1 MRERRLLVLPLLAA
15 FYLAIVPVTFFVKPA
30 RAQES
35 LVTRSFLEDHGSV
48 VFWIYVTTNETFMV
62 NGNAPVNFTVETV
75 VVRKN
80 ASLYISSIQVLLADT
95 NVAASQPILENLT
108 ATGQRVEASLV
119 LSVSDPGLTSIEPG
133 KRREYVLSIDVKG
146 ELRMEAGEPQ
156 SLDVKRSINVNVLSP
171 DAPATLDVL
180 LPQVVREGEEFQ
192 VVARLDNDGLFP
204 ITNIRFYVRGYE
216 LRLVEGQYRLIGR
229 VDAGRSARVEF
240 PALFEA
246 MGFHAVDL
254 DVSYWSFGGYNVSLT
269 QTVLLNVKG
278 VSNISCQVSRLGVG
292 ADFSVEG
299 AVQPSRPNVL
309 VTLEVSVDNGLTW
322 KRLDETKTR
331 LNGTYGHPWTAE
343 AKGTYLFRA
352 SWDGDESFVGAQ
364 SQTARMEVVKD
375 ISQITLSLSSSKVP
389 ENDKVVITGKVLP
402 PQISI
407 AVTLSYRGD
416 EHSWNTISIVDT
428 GAGGS
433 FEYTWSPPGTGTY
446 YVKASWKGNAD
457 YYGDES
463 PAVTL
468 TVQAEVRSFVDQVIS
483 FLYSPLG
490 TGLVIVFV
498 AAAVFLLVIRVRRR
512 RLPEQ

>member
-1 MRERRLLVLPLLAA
+1 
-15 FYLAIVPVTFFVKPA
+15 
-30 RAQES
+30 
-35 LVTRSFLEDHGSV
+35 
-48 VFWIYVTTNETFMV
+48 
-62 NGNAPVNFTVETV
+62 
-75 VVRKN
+75 
-80 ASLYISSIQVLLADT
+80 
-95 NVAASQPILENLT
+95 
-108 ATGQRVEASLV
+108 
-119 LSVSDPGLTSIEPG
+119 
-133 KRREYVLSIDVKG
+133 
-146 ELRMEAGEPQ
+146 
-156 SLDVKRSINVNVLSP
+156 
-171 DAPATLDVL
+171 
-180 LPQVVREGEEFQ
+180 
-192 VVARLDNDGLFP
+192 
-204 ITNIRFYVRGYE
+204 
-216 LRLVEGQYRLIGR
+216 
-229 VDAGRSARVEF
+229 VEF

-299 AVQPSRPNVL
+299 AVQPSRPNVF